1 MSKLS
6 ELTIGVLYGGPSA
19 EREVSLDSGK
29 NVAEALEQ
37 AGHSVKRVIVD
48 AGFDVNTARSL
59 DIDIA
64 FLALHGEFGEDG
76 QIQVILEEAGIPYTG
91 SGPDASAL
99 AFDKI
104 LSKRAY
110 ERAGVPTAA
119 WMSLDR
125 AEYQRMG
132 EPSGLDI
139 FPPVV
144 AKPATSGSSLGVTIV
159 KQYQQIGNAME
170 RAFRY
175 GESVLIERFVAG
187 REFTVAVLGSEA
199 LPVIELK
206 ADAEF
211 YDYDAKY
218 KSDATQYI
226 CPAQIPDELALK
238 ARKYALAAHHA
249 LGCEDVSR
257 TDMILDQNGMWWVLE
272 TNTLPGL
279 TSHSLLPKAAKARG
293 ISFTELC
300 EDLLSRALVRS
311 EMRKTMAA

>member
-1 MSKLS
+1 MSHLS

-19 EREVSLDSGK
+19 EREVSLESGK
-29 NVAEALEQ
+29 NVAAALEE
-37 AGHSVKRVIVD
+37 AGHSVKRVIVN
-48 AGFDVNTARSL
+48 AGFNLETALAL
-59 DIDIA
+59 DIDVA

-76 QIQVILEEAGIPYTG
+76 QIQSILDEAGIPYTG

-110 ERAGVPTAA
+110 ERANVPTAA

-125 AEYQRMG
+125 EEYQRSG
-132 EPSGLDI
+132 DNGLDI

-144 AKPATSGSSLGVTIV
+144 AKPATCGSSLGVTIV
-159 KQYQQIGNAME
+159 RQYDQVGNAVE

-175 GESVLIERFVAG
+175 GESVLIERFVEG
-187 REFTVAVLGSEA
+187 REFTVAVLGTEA

-206 ADAEF
+206 TTAEF

-218 KSDATQYI
+218 KSEDTQYM
-226 CPAQIPDELALK
+226 CPAQISDELALK

-249 LGCEDVSR
+249 LGCEDLSR
-257 TDMILDQNGMWWVLE
+257 TDMILDRNGMWWVLE
-272 TNTLPGL
+272 TNTLPGM

-293 ISFTELC
+293 ISFTQLC
-300 EDLLSRALVRS
+300 ENLLERALARS
-311 EMRKTMAA
+311 EARKLQVA

>member
-1 MSKLS
+1 MSNLS

-19 EREVSLDSGK
+19 EREVSLESGK

-37 AGHSVKRVIVD
+37 AGHSVKRVIVN
-48 AGFDVNTARSL
+48 AGFNLETALAL
-59 DIDIA
+59 DIDVA

-76 QIQVILEEAGIPYTG
+76 QIQLILDEAGIPYTG

-99 AFDKI
+99 AFDKV
-104 LSKRAY
+104 LSKKAY
-110 ERAGVPTAA
+110 ERANVPTAA

-159 KQYQQIGNAME
+159 RQYDQIGNAVE

-175 GESVLIERFVAG
+175 GESVVIERFIAG
-187 REFTVAVLGSEA
+187 REFTVAVLGREA

-206 ADAEF
+206 TTAEF

-218 KSDATQYI
+218 KSEETQYI

-249 LGCEDVSR
+249 LGCEDLSR
-257 TDMILDQNGMWWVLE
+257 TDMILDKHGMWWVLE
-272 TNTLPGL
+272 TNTLPGM

-293 ISFTELC
+293 ISFVQLC
-300 EDLLSRALVRS
+300 EDLLQRTLDRAKAVHQQ
-311 EMRKTMAA
+311 AA